1 MRDPKIDTNPAPPVT
16 AFSDDR
22 VTSLQTEDYLL
33 LTPATLHMDSAIAKS
48 ARREVQQLECSRP
61 RRIVFDLSGASS
73 IDASGLGILVSA
85 VRFLGSE
92 GEVVL
97 AGSSPAVAQSIDVA
111 RLGKL
116 FTMTSTVDE
125 ATSHFAQLVKLQQ
138 ALEEA
143 ETVKEPANA

>member
-1 MRDPKIDTNPAPPVT
+1 M
-16 AFSDDR
+16 
-22 VTSLQTEDYLL
+22 
-33 LTPATLHMDSAIAKS
+33 
-48 ARREVQQLECSRP
+48 
-61 RRIVFDLSGASS
+61 
-73 IDASGLGILVSA
+73 
-85 VRFLGSE
+85 
-92 GEVVL
+92 VL

-143 ETVKEPANA
+143 ETVKEPAHA